1 MPTPSTIDI
10 TARDRRLLRALYES
24 RFLTLS
30 HITALFFEGK
40 APAAQQRVLKLK
52 RDGFVREQVG
62 RKTSEPARISLTRA
76 AFEYLTRHE
85 LLAGYPMMRW
95 DSLADR
101 LSIKPET
108 VAHEVAVLDV
118 RVAIERGLAESGLDL
133 LEYSTWPRLF
143 TFSLSP
149 HPSPENGDRDSYAL
163 TPDSLIRFR
172 DDEGT
177 SYTFFVEVDRSSED
191 RARLLE
197 KALAYKVLQ
206 AEHQALLRSRLGGP
220 TTGAP
225 IPIAALFVFQS
236 RADGAGN
243 SRMSRNNFI
252 ERVTART
259 NLQRLIYAA
268 TFEDATRDPLGSVW
282 LRPKEYRAALAGTPY
297 DPADMAELRNPPR
310 RPERDRLVDERVR
323 LVNPFGQ

>member
-24 RFLTLS
+24 RFLNLS

-62 RKTSEPARISLTRA
+62 RKTSEPARISLTRT
-76 AFEYLTRHE
+76 AFEYLMRNE
-85 LLAGYPMMRW
+85 LLAGYPVMRW

-118 RVAIERGLAESGLDL
+118 RVAVERGLDEVGLEL

-149 HPSPENGDRDSYAL
+149 HPSAENGGRDSYAL

-172 DDEGT
+172 DAERS

-197 KALAYKVLQ
+197 KALAYKALQ
-206 AEHQALLRSRLGGP
+206 AEHQALLRTRLGASP
-220 TTGAP
+220 TGAP
-225 IPIAALFVFQS
+225 IPVAALFVFQS
-236 RADGAGN
+236 RADGIGN

-252 ERVTART
+252 ERLAANT

-268 TFEDATRDPLGSVW
+268 TYEDVTRDPLGKVW
-282 LRPKEYRAALAGTPY
+282 LRPKEYRAALVDTPY
-297 DPADMAELRNPPR
+297 DPAGMAEVRNPPR
-310 RPERDRLVDERVR
+310 RPERDRLVELRAR
-323 LVNPFGQ
+323 LVDPFGQ